1 MPVLVPDIAEQCLI
15 LNGVA
20 KTYAMTGWRVG
31 WLIGPN
37 DVVKA
42 ATNFQSHATSNVNNV
57 AQRATIAALNG
68 GLDDVAMMRAAF
80 DRRGTTMH
88 RMLSD
93 IDGVT
98 CMEPQGAFYCFPNVS
113 GLLDRELDGTV
124 AAHHARARR
133 SRARDDRRWR
143 SCPARR
149 SARLA
154 TRGSRSRSATTI
166 SSRASAASPSSPPAD
181 QAPTP
186 TTAARARSHD
196 PGPRCAGAYVTRQS
210 SSVWCRAR
218 IARTPAVVA
227 PRARATPAS
236 TPGCSSSVMTST
248 SSGCVDVTQSVNG
261 SVTSC
266 RSRRRPRSSSRG
278 DHPLASSTVTV
289 K

>member
-1 MPVLVPDIAEQCLI
+1 MTVDQLEAAYTDRTKAVLFVSPDNPSGSVYTPAETKAIGEWALERGVWVITDEIYEHLTYGPHEFSSMPVLVPDIAEQCLI

-93 IDGVT
+93 IDGVK

-113 GLLDRELDGTV
+113 GLLDRDARRHGRP
-124 AAHHARARR
+124 HHARARR
-133 SRARDDRRWR
+133 SRARDDRRWH
-143 SCPARR
+143 SCQARR
-149 SARLA
+149 SAPLV

-181 QAPTP
+181 HAPMP
-186 TTAARARSHD
+186 TTGARVRMHD
-196 PGPRCAGAYVTRQS
+196 PDPRCARTYVTRQS
-210 SSVWCRAR
+210 SSV
-218 IARTPAVVA
+218 
-227 PRARATPAS
+227 
-236 TPGCSSSVMTST
+236 
-248 SSGCVDVTQSVNG
+248 
-261 SVTSC
+261 
-266 RSRRRPRSSSRG
+266 
-278 DHPLASSTVTV
+278 
-289 K
+289 